1 MEAVVA
7 ILGFTSIIVGC
18 VAFIGIIYPIR
29 RLGLKTRTG
38 AVGVFSLSLA
48 TFIFTTIITPQPG
61 DQQVMSKTIITPQP
75 GDQQVMANTSPVS
88 ERFTLKWQLDETDL
102 LLAIDTHL
110 ADTTEVF
117 VTADRVYF
125 EVGNS
130 EAYSRV
136 YFDEG
141 GFISEWRTPR
151 QIPIDD
157 EAWKADL
164 VAFQAKMG
172 SISSDVA
179 FEIDRIE
186 NHINARAVVFGS
198 EDIKDEIRILLPLTG
213 TPPPKQSRHIPYDGL
228 RKGESYRLQR
238 VTSLMPRR
246 HVKGLSA
253 EEVMQEIQKS
263 LGLPKGQVIRVIAV
277 DQSNEYDPWY
287 KVELVGNERVT
298 GWIDSGAFIGV
309 GVLLE

>member
-18 VAFIGIIYPIR
+18 VAFVGIIYPIR

-48 TFIFTTIITPQPG
+48 TFIFTVIITPQPG
-61 DQQVMSKTIITPQP
+61 DQQVMSN
-75 GDQQVMANTSPVS
+75 ASPVS
-88 ERFTLKWQLDETDL
+88 ERFTLKWELDETDL

-117 VTADRVYF
+117 VTVDRVYF

-136 YFDEG
+136 YSFEG

-164 VAFQAKMG
+164 VAFQTKMG

-186 NHINARAVVFGS
+186 KHINARAVVFGS
-198 EDIKDEIRILLPLTG
+198 EDIIKDEVRILLPLTG

-246 HVKGLSA
+246 HVKDLSA

-277 DQSNEYDPWY
+277 DQSSEYDPWY